1 MGRMRGAAARVR
13 DLAGHAGLPG
23 GGAPLTERVAH
34 GARSCAALAMLVCLC
49 ALAIPGGTG
58 VAPAEVSPP
67 SALPAATYPATFSE
81 QRFIRMDDGI
91 ELGATI
97 TYPSH
102 DGSAPAPGRF
112 PVVLNMTP
120 YGRNG
125 VCGCES
131 AGNYATR
138 GFVLAVVDV
147 RGTGG
152 SQGNLDGNYFSPREA
167 RDGYDLV
174 EYLGTQPWSTGK
186 VGMSGGSYLGITQYL
201 TAEQDPP
208 HLAAIAPN
216 EAVADLYNDAA
227 FPGGILS
234 LSFDAQYLAV
244 QGAPGLT
251 GPNTE
256 PTMIPGTLTAKY
268 EQATGR
274 SIAFDYLEN
283 PREGSFY
290 YDRSPITRVAKIHV
304 PVFALDGWR
313 DAFAAGNIRM
323 YRALERRKNVETLL
337 NVGPCTHK
345 GCGPPIDPTEEPAGI
360 DNIQAQQLQF
370 FQRHLM
376 GMEVPDLP
384 RVRVYVQRAEKYLNT
399 TTWPPPST
407 AVRPEYLGSQTI
419 STKRPAESSASY
431 VTNPAAGLSMSLDQQ
446 GTVAISPYVPLDQRS
461 EEEQGL
467 TWRTPTLSAPL
478 TLAGPIALHLVAS
491 STASDTDWFAK
502 ISDVAPD
509 GSQTIVSEGQ
519 LRASLRALARTS
531 TAKQPLETLTTA
543 ESLTPGQFYDYEIS
557 IAPTA
562 WEFAA
567 GHRLQLRLTSYNMP
581 NALPATLTFDA
592 SSPADSSFVPLL
604 PATNTVRYGGS
615 DATTLR
621 LPTST
626 QQSP

>member
-1 MGRMRGAAARVR
+1 MGHMRGNRRACATPR
-13 DLAGHAGLPG
+13 GAGLPG

-34 GARSCAALAMLVCLC
+34 GARSCAALALLGCLC

-58 VAPAEVSPP
+58 VASAEVPP
-67 SALPAATYPATFSE
+67 TSARPAATYPATCSE

-97 TYPSH
+97 TYPSR
-102 DGSAPAPGRF
+102 DGSASAPGRF

-120 YGRNG
+120 YSRNG

-131 AGNYATR
+131 ASNYATR

-234 LSFDAQYLAV
+234 LFFDSQYLAV

-256 PTMIPGTLTAKY
+256 PSMIPGTLTAKY

-283 PREGSFY
+283 PYEGPFY
-290 YDRSPITRVAKIHV
+290 YERSPITHVSNITV
-304 PVFALDGWR
+304 PVFVIDGWR
-313 DAFAAGNIRM
+313 DAFVAGNIRM
-323 YRALERRKNVETLL
+323 YERLARRQGVETLL

-345 GCGPPIDPTEEPAGI
+345 GCGTPFDTTSNPPGV
-360 DNIQAQQLQF
+360 DNVEAQEMLF
-370 FQRHLM
+370 FQRYLM
-376 GMEVPDLP
+376 GIEVPSLP
-384 RVRVYVQRAEKYLNT
+384 RVRIYAQQAEHYVDTSA
-399 TTWPPPST
+399 WPPPT
-407 AVRPEYLGSQTI
+407 TKFQREYLGI
-419 STKRPAESSASY
+419 EA
-431 VTNPAAGLSMSLDQQ
+431 
-446 GTVAISPYVPLDQRS
+446 
-461 EEEQGL
+461 
-467 TWRTPTLSAPL
+467 
-478 TLAGPIALHLVAS
+478 
-491 STASDTDWFAK
+491 
-502 ISDVAPD
+502 
-509 GSQTIVSEGQ
+509 
-519 LRASLRALARTS
+519 
-531 TAKQPLETLTTA
+531 
-543 ESLTPGQFYDYEIS
+543 
-557 IAPTA
+557 
-562 WEFAA
+562 
-567 GHRLQLRLTSYNMP
+567 
-581 NALPATLTFDA
+581 
-592 SSPADSSFVPLL
+592 
-604 PATNTVRYGGS
+604 
-615 DATTLR
+615 
-621 LPTST
+621 
-626 QQSP
+626 

>member
-1 MGRMRGAAARVR
+1 MRQTWGRLVRVHHAAGHTGKSDR
-13 DLAGHAGLPG
+13 HAGL
-23 GGAPLTERVAH
+23 AERVARC
-34 GARSCAALAMLVCLC
+34 ARSAVTLAMLACLC
-49 ALAIPGGTG
+49 ALATPGRAVVASAE
-58 VAPAEVSPP
+58 VAPP
-67 SALPAATYPATFSE
+67 SVLPQATYPATYSE

-91 ELGATI
+91 ELGATV
-97 TYPSH
+97 TYPSQ

-120 YGRNG
+120 YGRVG

-131 AGNYATR
+131 ASDYATR

-174 EYLGTQPWSTGK
+174 EHLGAQPWSNGK

-201 TAEQDPP
+201 TAEQNPR

-216 EAVADLYNDAA
+216 EALADLYNDAA
-227 FPGGILS
+227 FPGGIMS
-234 LSFDAQYLAV
+234 MSFDAQYLAV
-244 QGAPGLT
+244 QGAPGLLA
-251 GPNTE
+251 PNTE
-256 PTMIPGTLTAKY
+256 PTLIPGTLTAKY

-283 PREGSFY
+283 PREDSFY
-290 YDRSPITRVAKIHV
+290 YDRSPITRVNKIRV

-345 GCGPPIDPTEEPAGI
+345 GCGPPFDATEEPAGI
-360 DNIQAQQLQF
+360 DNIEAQQLQF

-376 GMEVPDLP
+376 GMEVPSLP
-384 RVRVYVQRAEKYLNT
+384 RVRVYVQRAEKYLDT
-399 TTWPPPST
+399 TSWPPPST
-407 AVRPEYLGSQTI
+407 VVRRQYLSSQAI
-419 STKRPAESSASY
+419 AAKRPTESSASY
-431 VTNPAAGLSMSLDQQ
+431 ITNPAAGLSMSLDQQ
-446 GTVAISPYVPLDQRS
+446 GTVAISPYLPLDQRF

-509 GSQTIVSEGQ
+509 GGQTIVSEGQ
-519 LRASLRALARTS
+519 LRASLRALARKS
-531 TAKQPLETLTTA
+531 AAKEPLETLTTP
-543 ESLTPGQFYDYEIS
+543 EPLTPGQFYDYEIA

-562 WEFAA
+562 WQFAA
-567 GHRLQLRLTSYNMP
+567 GHSLQLRLTSYNMP
-581 NALPATLTFDA
+581 NALPATIDFNA
-592 SSPADSSFVPLL
+592 SSPASSGVVPLL
-604 PATNTVRYGGS
+604 PATNTVRLGGS
-615 DATTLR
+615 DPTTLR
-621 LPTST
+621 LPIS
-626 QQSP
+626 SG

>member
-1 MGRMRGAAARVR
+1 M
-13 DLAGHAGLPG
+13 LA
-23 GGAPLTERVAH
+23 
-34 GARSCAALAMLVCLC
+34 CLC
-49 ALAIPGGTG
+49 ALATPGGA
-58 VAPAEVSPP
+58 VIASAEVAPP
-67 SALPAATYPATFSE
+67 SALPPATYPATYSE

-97 TYPSH
+97 TYPSQ
-102 DGSAPAPGRF
+102 DGSVPAPGRF

-120 YGRNG
+120 YGRVG

-131 AGNYATR
+131 ASDYATR

-152 SQGNLDGNYFSPREA
+152 SQGNLDQNYFSPREA

-174 EYLGTQPWSTGK
+174 EYLGTQPWSNGK

-216 EAVADLYNDAA
+216 EALADLYNDAA
-227 FPGGILS
+227 FPGGIMS
-234 LSFDAQYLAV
+234 MSFDAQYLAV
-244 QGAPGLT
+244 QGAPGLV

-256 PTMIPGTLTAKY
+256 PTLIPGTLTAKY

-283 PREGSFY
+283 PHEDSFY
-290 YDRSPITRVAKIHV
+290 YDRSPITRVGKIHV

-313 DAFAAGNIRM
+313 DAFSAGNIRM

-345 GCGPPIDPTEEPAGI
+345 GCGPPFDATEEPAGI
-360 DNIQAQQLQF
+360 DNIEAQELQF
-370 FQRHLM
+370 FQGHLM
-376 GMEVPDLP
+376 GMEVPSLP
-384 RVRVYVQRAEKYLNT
+384 RVRVYVQRAEKYLDAT
-399 TTWPPPST
+399 SWPPRST
-407 AVRPEYLGSQTI
+407 AVRRQYLASQAI
-419 STKRPAESSASY
+419 SAKPPAESSASY

-467 TWRTPTLSAPL
+467 SWRTPTLSAPL

-519 LRASLRALARTS
+519 LRASLRALARKS
-531 TAKQPLETLTTA
+531 TAKEPLETLTSP

-567 GHRLQLRLTSYNMP
+567 GHSLQLRLTSYNMP
-581 NALPATLTFDA
+581 NALPATLDFDL
-592 SSPADSSFVPLL
+592 SSPANSTIVPLL
-604 PATNTVRYGGS
+604 PATNTVRLGGP
-615 DATTLR
+615 DPTTLR
-621 LPTST
+621 LPISST
-626 QQSP
+626 GESP